1 MPTGKKNQLISIILT
16 IAVCLISLASAY
28 ILYTHSYISEQL
40 WSDSTIELVVELVLL
55 LFWLAGILTL
65 IKQSSIK
72 YISLLFV
79 TMLYLWA
86 HRIMLPIIV
95 SGLYVLVLTILG
107 ELILVPVRKK
117 SSYRQ
122 QSEVLRLAFDFIIG
136 SCFFILLICLLSLG
150 HLASIKNIKLVS
162 ITLGLAIGLF
172 YILLMRAGGLPKY
185 IYMCRVKK
193 KIKKIKS
200 CIV

>member
-28 ILYTHSYISEQL
+28 ILYKHSYISEQL

-55 LFWLAGILTL
+55 FFWLAGILTL

-86 HRIMLPIIV
+86 HKQLDLLEANRCVLKYA
-95 SGLYVLVLTILG
+95 GLSDNNIHIADICTCDNNKYLFSHRSVG
-107 ELILVPVRKK
+107 ER
-117 SSYRQ
+117 RGN
-122 QSEVLRLAFDFIIG
+122 LAAF
-136 SCFFILLICLLSLG
+136 
-150 HLASIKNIKLVS
+150 LAL
-162 ITLGLAIGLF
+162 
-172 YILLMRAGGLPKY
+172 
-185 IYMCRVKK
+185 C
-193 KIKKIKS
+193 
-200 CIV
+200 